1 MEDGLL
7 AFIMRDR
14 VTHTNI
20 RGNSH
25 DAYLFKEE
33 GFGYLRRLEHR
44 VLREIVDVQKGGGLF
59 QIDRFKVFFYPAD
72 G

>member
-14 VTHTNI
+14 TTHANI
-20 RGNSH
+20 QANPH
-25 DAYLFKEE
+25 TAYLFKEE
-33 GFGYLRRLEHR
+33 GSGYLRRLEHR
-44 VLREIVDVQKGGGLF
+44 DLREIVHVQKGGGLF
-59 QIDRFKVFFYPAD
+59 QMDRFKVFLYPAD